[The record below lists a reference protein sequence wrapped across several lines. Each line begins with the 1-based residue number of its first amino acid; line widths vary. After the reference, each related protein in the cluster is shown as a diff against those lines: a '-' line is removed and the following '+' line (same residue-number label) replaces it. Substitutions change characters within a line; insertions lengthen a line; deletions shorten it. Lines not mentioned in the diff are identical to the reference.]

1 VHERRL
7 IWLEMLRLTC
17 GKITRAAPAHHIASL
32 VAQRVHPT
40 RAAAVSPAIAVSS
53 AAKALGYLAIGTLK
67 RSANHR
73 RYSMPSYDAPY
84 SLIHRSSMSLPPM
97 QQLSMDS
104 RSEISSA
111 TAACPH
117 LADQQKH
124 GRTC

>member
-17 GKITRAAPAHHIASL
+17 GKITRAAPPHHIASL

-53 AAKALGYLAIGTLK
+53 AAKALGYLAISTLK

-104 RSEISSA
+104 RSEISSP